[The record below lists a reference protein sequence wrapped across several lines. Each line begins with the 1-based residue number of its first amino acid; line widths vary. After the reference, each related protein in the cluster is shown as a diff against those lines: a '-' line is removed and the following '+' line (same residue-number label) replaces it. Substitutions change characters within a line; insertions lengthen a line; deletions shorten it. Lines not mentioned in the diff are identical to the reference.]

1 MTRLRLLAIG
11 AALIAVLGVLV
22 WFYQT
27 GARSGADRVIAKGA
41 KDHAATVAE
50 ARTDERQAA
59 ASTATIAAR
68 AARADDLTDR
78 YVRQTIEELRH
89 AISDAPAAAG
99 DTLPAADVDSVRNR
113 LNAATDRAN
122 RAADPAAPAQ

>member
-1 MTRLRLLAIG
+1 MTRLRLVAIG
-11 AALIAVLGVLV
+11 AVLIAVLGVLV

-27 GARSGADRVIAKGA
+27 GARSGADRIVA
-41 KDHAATVAE
+41 KDANAHAATVTE
-50 ARTDERQAA
+50 ARDDERRAT

-78 YVRQTIEELRH
+78 YVRQTIEDLRH

-99 DTLPAADVDSVRNR
+99 DTLPPADVDGVRNR

-122 RAADPAAPAQ
+122 RAADPSGLAQ